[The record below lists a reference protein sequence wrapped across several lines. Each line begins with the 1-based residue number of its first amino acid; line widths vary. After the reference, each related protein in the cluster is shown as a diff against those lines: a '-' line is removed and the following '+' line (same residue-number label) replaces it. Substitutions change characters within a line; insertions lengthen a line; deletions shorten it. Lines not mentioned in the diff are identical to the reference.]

1 MGVLS
6 KLLQS
11 PMARPVVADL
21 TRQPLRIP
29 QRTLMSSSTGSL
41 SSASTSLIGKPRRAW
56 ELISGTASVSK
67 RLLHRSTA
75 SASSASSETAIQ
87 LAWQKQA
94 LPVALVAATAY
105 LLYDNRRLRRRAADE
120 SQLERVALLQQQLL
134 QQQVA
139 PSALVVS
146 EQEREWETPPH
157 QSDAVKEVEESVGV
171 DSVEGQVDPTEG
183 EVKMA
188 PGEPEP
194 DQILQDSGE

>member
-1 MGVLS
+1 M
-6 KLLQS
+6 
-11 PMARPVVADL
+11 
-21 TRQPLRIP
+21 
-29 QRTLMSSSTGSL
+29 
-41 SSASTSLIGKPRRAW
+41 
-56 ELISGTASVSK
+56 
-67 RLLHRSTA
+67 
-75 SASSASSETAIQ
+75 
-87 LAWQKQA
+87 
-94 LPVALVAATAY
+94 ALVAATAY

-188 PGEPEP
+188 PGEQEP